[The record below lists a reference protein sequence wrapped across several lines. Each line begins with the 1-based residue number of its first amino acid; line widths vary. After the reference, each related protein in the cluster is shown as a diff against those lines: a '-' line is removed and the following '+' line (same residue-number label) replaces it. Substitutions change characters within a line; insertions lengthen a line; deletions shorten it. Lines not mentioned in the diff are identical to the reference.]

1 MQYLSRAD
9 TEQSKTASLDNKQ
22 AIRADEFNA
31 ARLDYC
37 GWLEGLVEAEEGA
50 VASWLRSWAGVPDVV
65 EDVVMSEHIRRTN
78 REQQQRTLT
87 HSLRASI
94 ALPQQWTDSSE
105 GHGIDDG
112 DVSDSG
118 VFSDGGLSAY
128 SANSG
133 GGGGPGQTQPKLS
146 NRRQHRSSIP
156 ADFHYR
162 EPGTR
167 DKIKNFVRN
176 AQTSIASA
184 MPSSHPTPL
193 SPTLGARSPTLSSG
207 PFSPPAAS
215 QARVPSPTSL
225 QPPCAASSTA
235 KQQLASAQRK
245 KEGFLL
251 AKSKA
256 RGTTEF
262 KSADSGG
269 HWHKCECGW
278 LVYAVVGYD

>member
-1 MQYLSRAD
+1 M
-9 TEQSKTASLDNKQ
+9 
-22 AIRADEFNA
+22 
-31 ARLDYC
+31 
-37 GWLEGLVEAEEGA
+37 
-50 VASWLRSWAGVPDVV
+50 PDSI
-65 EDVVMSEHIRRTN
+65 EDVVMSEQIRRSN
-78 REQQQRTLT
+78 REHQQRTLT

-94 ALPQQWTDSSE
+94 ALPQHWTDSSE
-105 GHGIDDG
+105 GHGVDDG
-112 DVSDSG
+112 DLSDSG
-118 VFSDGGLSAY
+118 VFSDGGVSAY

-133 GGGGPGQTQPKLS
+133 GGGGGGGGQGAVKS

-184 MPSSHPTPL
+184 MPSAHTTPL
-193 SPTLGARSPTLSSG
+193 SPTYGARSPTLSSG
-207 PFSPPAAS
+207 PFSPPPPPP
-215 QARVPSPTSL
+215 QARTPSPTSL
-225 QPPCAASSTA
+225 QPPSASASTA

-256 RGTTEF
+256 KGTTEF
-262 KSADSGG
+262 KTADSGG
-269 HWHKCECGW
+269 HWHKCKWRRGRSHRSIGW
-278 LVYAVVGYD
+278 TDRRTS